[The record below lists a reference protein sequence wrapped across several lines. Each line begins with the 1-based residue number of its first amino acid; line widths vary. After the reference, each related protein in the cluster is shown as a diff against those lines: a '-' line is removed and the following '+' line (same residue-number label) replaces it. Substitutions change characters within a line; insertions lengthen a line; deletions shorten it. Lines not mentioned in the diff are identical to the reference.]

1 MKSLLFSL
9 SFTLA
14 LCILQNPSQ
23 AASFSQLL
31 VYGDSLSDVGRVGV
45 ATGGVFP
52 PYAFLAGGGRF
63 SNGPVWVEY
72 LAAKIGLTSNFS
84 NNFAI
89 GGATSGSLNT
99 VTAEF
104 PTVTG
109 GLLSQV
115 ADNPI
120 ADPAALYIVWAGAND
135 YLGGGVTDPSIPVGN
150 ISTAITQ
157 LAGIGAQNFLVANLS
172 DLGKIPLVKDDPIS
186 AAGLS
191 ALTSGHNQLLNF
203 SLANLETTFPSVNIT
218 LLDINQLFASVKAD
232 PSAYGLTN
240 ITDACITENFLC
252 ADPSSY
258 LYWDILHPTTTNH
271 QQIANFAAQTLGV
284 PEPLTLLGA
293 STAIAFGVKFKRRS
307 RMEKSRTK

>member
-9 SFTLA
+9 SFTFA

-45 ATGGVFP
+45 ATGGAFP
-52 PYAFLAGGGRF
+52 PYGFLAGGGRF

-72 LAAKIGLTSNFS
+72 LAAKIGLTSDFS

-99 VTAEF
+99 ITAEF

-135 YLGGGVTDPSIPVGN
+135 YLGGGVTNPAIPVGN
-150 ISTAITQ
+150 ISTAIAQ

-172 DLGKIPLVKDDPIS
+172 DLGSLPVVQGDPVT

-191 ALTSGHNQLLNF
+191 ALTIGHNQLLNLA
-203 SLANLETTFPSVNIT
+203 LANLGTTFPSVDIT
-218 LLDINQLFASVKAD
+218 LLDINQFFNTVTAE
-232 PSAYGLTN
+232 PFAYGLTN
-240 ITDACITENFLC
+240 TTDACITETFLC
-252 ADPSSY
+252 ADPSGY
-258 LYWDILHPTTTNH
+258 LYWDILHPTTTSH
-271 QQIANFAAQTLGV
+271 QQIAHFAAQTLGV

-307 RMEKSRTK
+307 RTEKL